1 MIKRSVYQNDIKIIN
16 SYSPNNRALKQIKYM
31 KWKLAELQG
40 EINYSNEE
48 TLKYIHQKITKQK
61 NLLKLEK
68 LSVNYLAL
76 IYVLLSI

>member
-1 MIKRSVYQNDIKIIN
+1 
-16 SYSPNNRALKQIKYM
+16 M